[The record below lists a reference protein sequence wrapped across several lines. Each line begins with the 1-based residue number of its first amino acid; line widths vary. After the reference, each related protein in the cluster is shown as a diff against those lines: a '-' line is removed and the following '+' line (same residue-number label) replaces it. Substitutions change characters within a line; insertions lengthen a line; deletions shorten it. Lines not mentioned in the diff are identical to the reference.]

1 MFVFEVVKY
10 ETSFDANRFFILID
24 PVARPQTGKRLHKTQ
39 INATRDKTKLIQLI
53 SVMMLTML

>member
-24 PVARPQTGKRLHKTQ
+24 PVARPQTGKDCIKHKLTRLVIRQ
-39 INATRDKTKLIQLI
+39 
-53 SVMMLTML
+53 S